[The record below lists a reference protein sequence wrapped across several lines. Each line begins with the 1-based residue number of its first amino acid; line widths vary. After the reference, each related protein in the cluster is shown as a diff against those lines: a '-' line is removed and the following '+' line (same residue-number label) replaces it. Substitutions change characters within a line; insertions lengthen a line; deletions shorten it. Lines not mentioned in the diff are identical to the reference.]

1 MPNTHSR
8 SRKDHRR
15 RGAGSKLPE
24 WTKRLNASQRGLL
37 TKFTKTG
44 ERDMRNRVTEERPL
58 RRAAWERRKAEAK
71 QKNTEAA

>member
-1 MPNTHSR
+1 MRP
-8 SRKDHRR
+8 RKDHRR
-15 RGAGSKLPE
+15 RGAGHKGRNALPE

-44 ERDMRNRVTEERPL
+44 ERDIRNRVTEERPIRL
-58 RRAAWERRKAEAK
+58 AAWERRKNEAK